1 MDNLWMLGAIFVMG
15 AVTFFLRAV
24 PAILP
29 TRYLSSVWLRAL
41 NYALPLCVMTLLVL
55 SSLSLDYAKFD
66 HTRLLCEIIAL
77 VLVVASYAYK
87 RNVLISM
94 VLGVAAL
101 NGALWLFG

>member
-1 MDNLWMLGAIFVMG
+1 MDNLWMLGAIFAMG

-24 PAILP
+24 PAIVP
-29 TRYLSSVWLRAL
+29 VRYLTSVWLRAL

-55 SSLSLDYAKFD
+55 SSLSIDFEKFN

-77 VLVVASYAYK
+77 VLVVISYAYK

-101 NGALWLFG
+101 NGALWLFN